1 MHQFSADWNRRT
13 ERPQILNLL
22 FPTSLY
28 MVAIDIEKRFSVVS
42 VRSVVNRVNSSFP
55 IGQPRIANVE
65 RH

>member
-1 MHQFSADWNRRT
+1 
-13 ERPQILNLL
+13 
-22 FPTSLY
+22 